1 MPTAAKDELEPATH
15 AERETRVNRILIADD
30 DPSIVQL
37 LTDYLTDEGYEVVP
51 ATQSLRI
58 FDRAKES
65 RPDLILLDIMMPYL
79 DGFDQLKLFSLDPE
93 LRDIPV
99 IVITAK
105 VGALEGV
112 QDLRRLRIVDYL
124 YKPFDMNELLQKIKK
139 VLPS

>member
-1 MPTAAKDELEPATH
+1 MS
-15 AERETRVNRILIADD
+15 RILIADD

-37 LTDYLTDEGYEVVP
+37 LTDYLTEEGYEVVP

-112 QDLRRLRIVDYL
+112 QDLRSLRIVDYL